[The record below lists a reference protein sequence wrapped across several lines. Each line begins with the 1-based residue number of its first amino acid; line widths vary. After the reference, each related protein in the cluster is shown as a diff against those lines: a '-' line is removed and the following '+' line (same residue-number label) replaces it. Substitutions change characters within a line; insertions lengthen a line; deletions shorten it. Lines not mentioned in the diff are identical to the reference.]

1 MIKWNF
7 IIVVRWNIQNLNVH
21 CIILLSF
28 VHYNLMAFI
37 DNLTWTR
44 MAKLQSP
51 PYTHFLLEMMIH
63 IQHNIILSGYD
74 WNSNGDADFIH
85 MEAVDIQVRIKKN
98 GNFSIHLLSFLHNSF
113 SHISKPPIL
122 SHSMFALE
130 HFHPMTRAKRRN
142 ERKTFQRR
150 IISIQFIHIL
160 IRQGCLD
167 MERSSETLA
176 SLDSDVLLLH
186 VTNEARKKRKKSYF
200 PALML
205 ASFLCVCGWRIMR
218 EIRKIAE
225 NSFVHLNKFS
235 LWYMKMF
242 FQKQLRSSSIVK
254 LEALLCFVDIFRMFQ
269 QWTKGLICI
278 LSEKPSELSKQRI
291 IIKNDW
297 TPA

>member
-1 MIKWNF
+1 
-7 IIVVRWNIQNLNVH
+7 
-21 CIILLSF
+21 
-28 VHYNLMAFI
+28 
-37 DNLTWTR
+37 

-200 PALML
+200 PVLVL
-205 ASFLCVCGWRIMR
+205 ASFLCVG
-218 EIRKIAE
+218 
-225 NSFVHLNKFS
+225 
-235 LWYMKMF
+235 
-242 FQKQLRSSSIVK
+242 
-254 LEALLCFVDIFRMFQ
+254 
-269 QWTKGLICI
+269 GG
-278 LSEKPSELSKQRI
+278 
-291 IIKNDW
+291 
-297 TPA
+297 